1 MFKATF
7 FQEWD
12 CLCTLA
18 HAYGIRL
25 LLAITPHPQSCA
37 LAKPE
42 FERYGV
48 ALVKARVMRKDGDW
62 NCYRCGNINFQVT
75 VDLAMVVS

>member
-1 MFKATF
+1 MSLT
-7 FQEWD
+7 
-12 CLCTLA
+12 
-18 HAYGIRL
+18 G
-25 LLAITPHPQSCA
+25 HPQSCA

-75 VDLAMVVS
+75 AARNLSYFTKVLSYSTMIILIPMTL